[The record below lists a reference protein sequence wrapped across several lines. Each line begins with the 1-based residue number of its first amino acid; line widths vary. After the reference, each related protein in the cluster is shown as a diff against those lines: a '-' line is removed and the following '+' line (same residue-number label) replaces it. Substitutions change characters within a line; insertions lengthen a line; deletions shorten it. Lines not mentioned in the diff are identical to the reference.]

1 MNTFHN
7 ESAEDILQQN
17 SSNPSLLF
25 VDDDQDVQA
34 AARLLFRRRG
44 IKMLSAYDT
53 QEALTQLAIHSFDL
67 VLLDLNYSKG
77 ATNGAEGLA
86 LLKDILILR
95 PDLPV
100 VVVTGHSGV
109 TIAVEAM
116 RAGACDFVM
125 KPWNNDRLGDLVHKI
140 LDGRKSET
148 TAESE
153 SILIIA
159 SPDMKRIVAEAD
171 RLAPTRAP
179 LIICGPSG
187 SGKTVLAQRI
197 HALSRTAGPIRMIY
211 AEECN
216 RLPEG
221 GGTWLF
227 RDIEALSPSLQRQL
241 ADRLDGGE
249 AVRVIALTSQDRKT
263 LEAQLE
269 PRLMLL
275 LGMVTFV
282 IPPLNERPDDIPA
295 MAMHFLRYFASRHGL
310 PEPVMEPRHL
320 AALQA
325 GLWPQNVRSLRATIE
340 RAVLMGTWETPS
352 ESPNASGDGTPTLRD
367 AERSLIET
375 ALRNHSFNVTKA
387 ARELGLTRPALYRRM
402 ARYGL

>member
-7 ESAEDILQQN
+7 ESAEDILHQN

-53 QEALTQLAIHSFDL
+53 QEALTQLAVHSFDL

-95 PDLPV
+95 PDMPV

-197 HALSRTAGPIRMIY
+197 HALSRNTGPIRMIY

-227 RDIEALSPSLQRQL
+227 VISKHWLLHCNVNWLIVLMEVRLFVLSP
-241 ADRLDGGE
+241 
-249 AVRVIALTSQDRKT
+249 
-263 LEAQLE
+263 
-269 PRLMLL
+269 
-275 LGMVTFV
+275 
-282 IPPLNERPDDIPA
+282 
-295 MAMHFLRYFASRHGL
+295 
-310 PEPVMEPRHL
+310 
-320 AALQA
+320 
-325 GLWPQNVRSLRATIE
+325 
-340 RAVLMGTWETPS
+340 
-352 ESPNASGDGTPTLRD
+352 
-367 AERSLIET
+367 
-375 ALRNHSFNVTKA
+375 
-387 ARELGLTRPALYRRM
+387 
-402 ARYGL
+402 